1 MELTFLGT
9 GAGMPSNQRNV
20 TSIALRLLADRGA
33 IWLFDC
39 GEGTQHQFMRA
50 PLKLSKL
57 EKIFITHLHGD
68 HLFGLPGLLTS
79 RAHQGVQSPLM
90 VFGPQGIR
98 NYIETSLLASQS
110 RLEYKLEIIEL
121 DETQHSDELVSIYEG
136 DGYRIYCALL
146 EHRIESFGYRVEEK
160 DRPGKLAHN
169 KLAKLGIPS
178 GPEYG
183 LLKQGID
190 VTLHDGTILRAADY
204 IGNSVPGRVVTIMGD
219 TRACPNILRLA
230 VRADVLVHEATFSRN
245 LQQLAYDYH
254 HSTTEDAA
262 RAALQSEV
270 GTLIMTHISSRY
282 QDDSIEMLLQEAQE
296 TFVNSYIAID
306 FWSYVIARKNILSPI
321 VITN

>member
-1 MELTFLGT
+1 VELTFLGT

-79 RAHQGVQSPLM
+79 RAHQGVKAPLTI
-90 VFGPQGIR
+90 FGPLGIR
-98 NYIETSLLASQS
+98 NYIETSLLSSQS

-121 DETQHSDELVSIYEG
+121 DETQLYDEIVLIYE
-136 DGYRIYCALL
+136 DDDYRIYCALL
-146 EHRIESFGYRVEEK
+146 EHRIESFGFRVEEK
-160 DRPGKLAHN
+160 DRPGKLAHK
-169 KLAKLGIPS
+169 KLAQMGIPS

-190 VTLHDGTILRAADY
+190 VTLHDGTTLRAADF
-204 IGNSVPGRVVTIMGD
+204 IGSSVPGRVIAIMGD
-219 TRACPNILRLA
+219 TRSCEHTRQLA
-230 VRADVLVHEATFSRN
+230 QKADVLVHEATFARD
-245 LQQLAYDYH
+245 LQQLAQDYH
-254 HSTTEDAA
+254 HSTTIDAA
-262 RAALQSEV
+262 CTALEAGVSA
-270 GTLIMTHISSRY
+270 LIITHISSRY
-282 QDDSIEMLLQEAQE
+282 QDDSTEMLLQEAQE
-296 TFVNSYIAID
+296 TFKNSYIAYD
-306 FWSYVIARKNILSPI
+306 FWTYTISRKNNFSPI
-321 VITN
+321 VLNN